1 MVLIVTD
8 LRLQISILKKANE
21 APENLWESDIFQECK
36 DILKGWFPLEL
47 KIILRSIS
55 LRTSQVQN
63 MSVQD
68 AKSSWKLMNYIL
80 KYSVLHSKNH
90 IEQRVFVISGFN
102 KNNKALLTMIWEF
115 QTLSWTPWTFKTIFC
130 NLRFIIHPSLN
141 SRKILRLDVVTSSHY
156 LKVILL
162 EVIWLVSLYMEFLN
176 FKSDFLYKRNLW
188 YF

>member
-1 MVLIVTD
+1 MILIQKNVKKRSSLGRRTNLVLIVTD

-21 APENLWESDIFQECK
+21 APENLWESVIFQKCK
-36 DILKGWFPLEL
+36 DILKGWFPLEF

-55 LRTSQVQN
+55 LSMSLVQN

-90 IEQRVFVISGFN
+90 IEQRVFVISGLNYIN

-130 NLRFIIHPSLN
+130 NLWFIIHPSIY
-141 SRKILRLDVVTSSHY
+141 SRKILRLDVVT
-156 LKVILL
+156 
-162 EVIWLVSLYMEFLN
+162 
-176 FKSDFLYKRNLW
+176 
-188 YF
+188 

>member
-1 MVLIVTD
+1 MILIQKNVKKRSSLGRRTNLVLIVTN

-21 APENLWESDIFQECK
+21 APENLWESVIFQECK
-36 DILKGWFPLEL
+36 DILKASVKGWFPLEL

-102 KNNKALLTMIWEF
+102 KINKNNKALLTMIWEF
-115 QTLSWTPWTFKTIFC
+115 
-130 NLRFIIHPSLN
+130 
-141 SRKILRLDVVTSSHY
+141 
-156 LKVILL
+156 
-162 EVIWLVSLYMEFLN
+162 
-176 FKSDFLYKRNLW
+176 
-188 YF
+188 